1 MVGDACHT
9 LVLQILK
16 KFSSDVLLGIHMRVG
31 CFCFFSETLFLG
43 GGFLAFCSES
53 FQSIQKWRGAQRTN
67 PCPPLSVP
75 PGPPRVSARA

>member
-31 CFCFFSETLFLG
+31 CFCFFSEILFLG
-43 GGFLAFCSES
+43 GGF
-53 FQSIQKWRGAQRTN
+53 
-67 PCPPLSVP
+67 
-75 PGPPRVSARA
+75 